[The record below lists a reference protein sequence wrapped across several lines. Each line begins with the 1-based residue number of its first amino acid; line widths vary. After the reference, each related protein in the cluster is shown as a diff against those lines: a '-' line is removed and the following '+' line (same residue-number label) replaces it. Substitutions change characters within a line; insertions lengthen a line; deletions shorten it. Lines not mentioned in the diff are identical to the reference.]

1 MRVKVMKVMF
11 FHDPEDIF
19 AEAGLRNCT
28 KFAGGWVEKDIFQN
42 QFDDKSWCTRIN
54 ILVFLHPLKEH
65 TTNGWKNHAT
75 SMCLC
80 IDRWKF
86 HSYVFVRPW
95 KKWFLQGFGTLM
107 LRHSTANSM
116 SIVPHQAPRT
126 WKKVHCFYNV
136 LNGDRPLKMVENL
149 KTWFQ
154 PLIVEPPKEN
164 QCAVFWRFFEKPTAD

>member
-1 MRVKVMKVMF
+1 MKVMF

-95 KKWFLQGFGTLM
+95 KNDFFKVLEPWCYGI
-107 LRHSTANSM
+107 LR
-116 SIVPHQAPRT
+116 
-126 WKKVHCFYNV
+126 
-136 LNGDRPLKMVENL
+136 
-149 KTWFQ
+149 
-154 PLIVEPPKEN
+154 LIVCQLYLTKRQEPERRYI
-164 QCAVFWRFFEKPTAD
+164 ASTMF